1 MAHTT
6 TEAITEPQS
15 RRPSLVGGRRALA
28 CKGSGRDSHA
38 GHGCRAGGEG
48 AAETEGRGPIITGPP
63 IRSGHFI
70 VGKFAALHVVV
81 LAPVPVHV
89 ELVRASWRVRVFQ
102 SVYISVVAVN
112 IQKTNH
118 SKRTLN

>member
-1 MAHTT
+1 M
-6 TEAITEPQS
+6 
-15 RRPSLVGGRRALA
+15 GGRRALA
-28 CKGSGRDSHA
+28 CKGSGRDTHA

-81 LAPVPVHV
+81 LDPVTVHV
-89 ELVRASWRVRVFQ
+89 GVEILRAGLGLIERANLHWGR
-102 SVYISVVAVN
+102 
-112 IQKTNH
+112 
-118 SKRTLN
+118 

>member
-1 MAHTT
+1 MWA
-6 TEAITEPQS
+6 
-15 RRPSLVGGRRALA
+15 GGALA

-38 GHGCRAGGEG
+38 GRGCRAGGEG

-81 LAPVPVHV
+81 LDPVT
-89 ELVRASWRVRVFQ
+89 VRVG
-102 SVYISVVAVN
+102 VEILRVGLGLIERAN
-112 IQKTNH
+112 LH
-118 SKRTLN
+118 GGR